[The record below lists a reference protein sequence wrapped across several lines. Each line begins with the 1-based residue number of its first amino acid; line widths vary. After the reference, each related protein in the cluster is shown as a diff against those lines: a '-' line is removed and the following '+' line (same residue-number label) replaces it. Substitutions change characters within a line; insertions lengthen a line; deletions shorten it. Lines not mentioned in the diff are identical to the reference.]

1 MQQYKMYMIQKRNK
15 IAITF
20 LDKKYTYESL
30 LQHAMVYARHFANAV
45 IAEKVLIFAENS
57 PEWIFAFYGAMTN
70 KSLVVPVDVQSSQK
84 ELRYILNDCRPEII
98 FTSNIKKELVI
109 NAIQDID
116 NYTPLVVI
124 PEDISIDSVDQ
135 EVATDI
141 PNGDDDSP
149 VLIIYTSGTTGSP
162 KGVMLSFRNM
172 IYNINSVS
180 ISVPIFR
187 EDSNVMILL
196 PLHHAFPLI
205 GSLIAPLYVGGT
217 VHIAEGM
224 TAEAILKTLNDGKVS
239 IIIGVP
245 RLYDT
250 LTKGVM
256 AKINAKF
263 ITRILYKIVKAIGSQ
278 TLSKMV
284 FKSVHKKFGG
294 HIEFLVSGGAALS
307 YETGE
312 IFQTLGFYVLEGYG
326 MTETAPMITFT
337 RPGRRKIGY
346 AGDPLPGIE
355 VMISEENG
363 EVCVKGDNVMMGYYN
378 KPEETAQI
386 IRDGWLH
393 TGDVGLLDQ
402 YGLKL
407 TGRIKD
413 IIVTPNG
420 KNINPDELEKEI
432 LNNSKLIKEVGV
444 FMNEGVLQA
453 IIVPE
458 MKALREASGVIE
470 ELIKTEISSFN
481 RDVATYK
488 RIKRFHLIS
497 GELPKTRLGKVQ
509 RFLLIGLT
517 NEEKKDEEDNKTHG
531 EIYNLLKA
539 FIDNETGYQAKEN
552 DHFEIDLSMDSLS
565 RVSLLAYI
573 ENTFNI
579 KITEEELDSMS
590 TLALL
595 SNYLEQKSVSI
606 EEKEVSWKDILANK
620 INIKLPKPGFVNW
633 LTSQVSKTVLH
644 VFYRYKGTGKENMPK
659 EPCIIVANH
668 RSAIDGVL
676 ITSKLRQK
684 ISKNTFFFAKEK
696 HWRSSFA
703 RFMARKNNVI
713 LMDINKNLRES
724 LQQMSAVLE
733 NGKNVIIF
741 PEGTR
746 SKDTNLNPFKETFAI
761 ISIEKNVPI
770 LPVVIQGSERV
781 LFKKIKFPRLFARIK
796 VDFLK
801 PIYPQKGDTA
811 KELRDKV
818 AQIIEQAI
826 NPSIA

>member
-1 MQQYKMYMIQKRNK
+1 MIQKRNK

-30 LQHAMVYARHFANAV
+30 LQHAFVYAKQFSNAV
-45 IAEKVLIFAENS
+45 TAEKVLIFAENS

-70 KSLVVPVDVQSSQK
+70 KSLVVPVDVQSSLK
-84 ELRYILNDCRPEII
+84 ELRYILNDCRPEIV
-98 FTSNIKKELVI
+98 FTSSIKKDLVVG
-109 NAIQDID
+109 AIQDIEG
-116 NYTPLVVI
+116 YSPIVLTS
-124 PEDISIDSVDQ
+124 EDISLDNVDQ
-135 EVATDI
+135 EATHDI

-224 TAEAILKTLNDGKVS
+224 TAEAILKTLNEGKVT

-263 ITRILYKIVKAIGSQ
+263 ITRMLYKIVKAIGSQ
-278 TLSKMV
+278 RLSKLV

-355 VMISEENG
+355 VKISEENG
-363 EVCVKGDNVMMGYYN
+363 EVCVRGDNVMMGYYN
-378 KPEETAQI
+378 RPEETAQI
-386 IRDGWLH
+386 IKDGWLH
-393 TGDVGLLDQ
+393 TGDVGILDQ

-432 LNNSKLIKEVGV
+432 MNSTKLIKEIGV

-458 MKALREASGVIE
+458 MKALREASGDME
-470 ELIKTEISSFN
+470 ELIKNEISSFN
-481 RDVATYK
+481 KDVATYK

-517 NEEKKDEEDNKTHG
+517 NEDKKEQEDNKTHS
-531 EIYNLLKA
+531 EVYNLLKA
-539 FIDNETGYQAKEN
+539 FIDNETGYQAREN

-579 KITEEELDSMS
+579 KISEEELDSMS

-595 SNYLEQKSVSI
+595 SSYLEQKSVSI
-606 EEKEVSWKDILANK
+606 EDKEVSWKEILSNK
-620 INIKLPKPGFVNW
+620 INTKLPKAGFINW
-633 LTSQVSKTVLH
+633 FTSQFSKTILH
-644 VFYRYKGTGKENMPK
+644 LFYRYKGTGKENMPK

-684 ISKNTFFFAKEK
+684 VSKNTFFFAKEK

-801 PIYPQKGDTA
+801 PIYPQKGETA

-818 AQIIEQAI
+818 VNIIEQAI
-826 NPSIA
+826 NPRNE